1 MTLAGCGLPELPAK
15 ATPGG
20 TMTTAGDAT
29 LDAMATHGDTGW
41 RDEDAEQWRVWRAYS
56 RVQLRLSY
64 EINRQLQ
71 ADSDLSAADY
81 DVLAALSG
89 SAAGRMAIS
98 VLANH
103 IGWERSRVSHHVK
116 RMAARGLVASAQA
129 TTDRRVT
136 EVSCT
141 AAGLRVLHRAAPG
154 HLALVR
160 QLFFGGLPP
169 ELVQPLTSALENI
182 YDHVLAHGSLP
193 PPPEWP
199 R

>member
-1 MTLAGCGLPELPAK
+1 
-15 ATPGG
+15 
-20 TMTTAGDAT
+20 MTTAGDGI

-41 RDEDAEQWRVWRAYS
+41 RDADTDQWRAWRAYS

-81 DVLAALSG
+81 DVLVALSG
-89 SAAGRMAIS
+89 SGGGRMAIS

-116 RMAARGLVASAQA
+116 RMAARGLVVSAQA
-129 TTDRRVT
+129 ATDRRVT

-141 AAGLRVLHRAAPG
+141 TAGLRVLDRAAPG

-160 QLFFGGLPP
+160 QLFYGGLPP
-169 ELVQPLTSALENI
+169 ELVQPLTAALESI

-193 PPPEWP
+193 PPPE
-199 R
+199 RQR